1 MQIRWKPF
9 GPYITA
15 TLAILASLYYNHTK
29 DVALEKY
36 RAVAEVAL
44 VNQDH
49 AMVIADQMT
58 ADAAQATAR
67 ADSIEHARAITAPAV
82 AKIVAAAPDTCKKVI
97 AALQGQLAQAQAEAQ
112 GRKVAYQDQK
122 EATAV
127 LKPAATDLADATKG
141 LIKASHHSML
151 IPHFG
156 VGVTAGFS
164 AIDRR
169 PDVVVGVTMSWHK

>member
-1 MQIRWKPF
+1 MQISWKPF

-15 TLAILASLYYNHTK
+15 VLAITASLYYNHTK
-29 DVALEKY
+29 DAAVEKY
-36 RAVAEVAL
+36 RAVAAVAL
-44 VNQDH
+44 VNQNH
-49 AMVIADQMT
+49 AMDIADQMT
-58 ADAAQATAR
+58 VNAALANVR
-67 ADSIEHARAITAPAV
+67 ADSIEHARAVTSPAV
-82 AKIVAAAPDTCKKVI
+82 AKIVAQAPDTCKRVI

-112 GRKVAYQDQK
+112 SRKVAYQDQK

-141 LIKASHHSML
+141 LIKASHRSSL

-164 AIDRR
+164 ALDRR